1 MKNKAI
7 LFCRVS
13 SKEQEESGYS
23 LPSQEKLLTDY
34 SQSKGFE
41 IDKVFSLS
49 ESAGGSKQ
57 RKLFGE
63 MLNYLKEKKIKNL
76 VVEKTDRLTRNI
88 RDAVLVN
95 DWIENDEEKQ
105 VHFVKENFI
114 LHKNS
119 KSNEKFIWNI
129 KVSVAQYYLD
139 NLSEEVK
146 KGQKEKI
153 SEGWLPTK
161 PPYGYKTVGE
171 QGHKIHVV
179 DHEVASIIQKMFEM
193 YGTGTYSIL
202 KLSKEMFKLG
212 LRSKTGR
219 LVPKSRIHR
228 LLNDPFYVG
237 DFIWKGELHK
247 GKQESIIS
255 RELFESVRKHL
266 RSKNTPKYGKHDYN
280 FKGAF
285 KCRECHGTITWEEKK
300 GIMYGHCNH
309 YRRCPKRH
317 WSKEKDVLEVM
328 GTVIDKFKI
337 NSPRVREWL
346 RKALKETNSSDSE
359 LYLDTIK
366 ELEKSRKVYMNRLSK
381 AYIDKLDGKISED
394 EYGRL
399 KTDFEGDLNGL
410 DSRISKQTEAMQK
423 STEIGVQI
431 YEISQHGKEA
441 FYKLSPDRKRQLLK
455 KVFGKLELDV
465 NKIYYT
471 LTPGFKSLLLLAKKT
486 NGSKIEK
493 LMDRDNNIFEL
504 YDLGKASKYY
514 EYLEPECS
522 ALLSEIQN
530 IRNIYASIL

>member
-1 MKNKAI
+1 MNNKAI

-23 LPSQEKLLTDY
+23 LPSQEKLLTEY
-34 SQSKGFE
+34 SQSKGLQ
-41 IDKVFSLS
+41 IDKVYSLS
-49 ESAGGSKQ
+49 ESASGSKQ
-57 RKLFGE
+57 RKLFSE
-63 MLNYLKEKKIKNL
+63 MLEYLKQKKIKNL
-76 VVEKTDRLTRNI
+76 IVEKTDRLTRNI

-95 DWIENDEEKQ
+95 EWIENDEEKQ

-161 PPYGYKTVGE
+161 PPYGYKTIGE
-171 QGHKIHVV
+171 QGHKIHIVNQ
-179 DHEVASIIQKMFEM
+179 EVAPIIKKMFEL

-202 KLSKEMFKLG
+202 KLSKEMYGLG
-212 LRSKTGR
+212 LRSDNGK

-228 LLNDPFYVG
+228 LLNDPFYIG
-237 DFIWKGELHK
+237 DFVWKGEIYK

-255 RELFESVRKHL
+255 RELFEKVQRYL

-309 YRRCPKRH
+309 YRGCPKRH
-317 WSKEKDVLEVM
+317 WHKEKDVLSII
-328 GTVIDKFKI
+328 GNIIDKFKV

-346 RKALKETNSSDSE
+346 RKALKETNSNDSE
-359 LYLDTIK
+359 FYLGTVR
-366 ELEKSRKVYMNRLSK
+366 ELERSRKIYTDRLSN
-381 AYIDKLDGKISED
+381 AYIDKLDGKISEE
-394 EYGRL
+394 EYEQLRAKFKKDL
-399 KTDFEGDLNGL
+399 KEL
-410 DSRISKQTEAMQK
+410 DSQIAEQTEAMQE
-423 STEIGVQI
+423 STDLGVQI
-431 YEISQHGKEA
+431 YEISQNGKES
-441 FYKLSPDRKRQLLK
+441 FCKLSPDKKRQLLK
-455 KVFGKLELDV
+455 KVFKKLELDTDKV
-465 NKIYYT
+465 FYI
-471 LTPGFKSLLLLAKKT
+471 LTPGFKSLLALAKRT

-493 LMDRDNNIFEL
+493 LMDRDNKIFEL
-504 YDLGKASKYY
+504 YDLGKVSKHYASS
-514 EYLEPECS
+514 EPECS
-522 ALLSEIQN
+522 ALLPREDSDLEPTA
-530 IRNIYASIL
+530 YK